1 MKKVLIIEDEQKIRK
16 IIKTFL
22 EKKSFKIV
30 EVADGKDA
38 IDSFLTEKPDLVIL
52 DVMLP
57 HKNGFEICKEIRE
70 FGNTPVLM
78 LTAKTQDNDEINSFQ
93 LGVDDFLRKPFSL
106 EVLLVR
112 VNKLLNI
119 SAKGVIQ
126 ISNIIINEQSRNVEV
141 AGNDIKLSP
150 KEYDLLMYLYRN
162 KNIAVDRDK
171 ILNDVWNFSYYGDD
185 RTVDTHIKS
194 LRKKIGQDI
203 IETIRGIGYM
213 LKI

>member
-1 MKKVLIIEDEQKIRK
+1 M
-16 IIKTFL
+16 
-22 EKKSFKIV
+22 
-30 EVADGKDA
+30 
-38 IDSFLTEKPDLVIL
+38 
-52 DVMLP
+52 
-57 HKNGFEICKEIRE
+57 
-70 FGNTPVLM
+70 
-78 LTAKTQDNDEINSFQ
+78 
-93 LGVDDFLRKPFSL
+93 
-106 EVLLVR
+106 LLVR

-203 IETIRGIGYM
+203 IETIRGVGYM